1 MGCAG
6 DDGPSPMPM
15 QLAAGAE
22 WERETDA
29 AKDPFA
35 AMRPADAVCD
45 PSGFGVDPLTL
56 SFEVRT
62 DVCDYLTV
70 RQGSRAAL
78 GVGDV
83 ITVEAAHG
91 QLAAAAPATGYM
103 ALALDGE
110 VVWEWTAAI
119 PGEVDEVKEE
129 FVVQRALPAGAE
141 MHLHVHN
148 HGANSWELVGLTVTP
163 AR

>member
-1 MGCAG
+1 
-6 DDGPSPMPM
+6 MPM
-15 QLAAGAE
+15 SLAEGGA
-22 WERETDA
+22 WERVTDA
-29 AKDPFA
+29 AEDPFA
-35 AMRPADAVCD
+35 ALRPADAVCD
-45 PSGFGVDPLTL
+45 PSGFGVDPLTF

-70 RQGSRAAL
+70 RQGSLVALAA
-78 GVGDV
+78 GDV

-91 QLAAAAPATGYM
+91 QLAAAAPSTGTM

-119 PGEVDEVKEE
+119 PGEADAVKED
-129 FVVQRALPAGAE
+129 VVAPRALPAGAA

-148 HGANSWELVGLTVTP
+148 HGANSWELVSLKVTP